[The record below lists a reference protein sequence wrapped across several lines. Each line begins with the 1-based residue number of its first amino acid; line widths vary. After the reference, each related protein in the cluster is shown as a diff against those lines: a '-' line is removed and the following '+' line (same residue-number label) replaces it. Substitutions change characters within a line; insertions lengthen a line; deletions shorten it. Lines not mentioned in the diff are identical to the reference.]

1 MLHRS
6 TLLLAVAVSGLLVA
20 TETANAQRGRGG
32 RGGVS
37 IGIGTGGY
45 GGYYGGGYYDGY
57 RGYNNYY
64 SPGISVG
71 IGPVRIGTGY
81 GGYGGY
87 RSSSYY
93 YPSGNSYYYSSPSVT
108 YSQPSIV
115 QGSSEEAES
124 FTRGDTRV
132 QVILPDPNA
141 EVWFDGFR
149 SEAIGEVRSYGFPD
163 DRQGETRTHKF
174 TAKFMRDGRMVTET
188 REVKVT
194 GGTSATVDFTKPGK
208 NLPET
213 PRDPISS
220 HNAILCSRQSPRRL
234 RFF

>member
-6 TLLLAVAVSGLLVA
+6 TLLLAVAVSGMLVA

-45 GGYYGGGYYDGY
+45 GGYNRGYYGGYG
-57 RGYNNYY
+57 GYNNYS

-81 GGYGGY
+81 GGYSGY

-93 YPSGNSYYYSSPSVT
+93 YPSGSSYYPSSGSYYSSPSVT

-149 SEAIGEVRSYGFPD
+149 SEATGEVRSYGFPD
-163 DRQGETRTHKF
+163 DPHGQTRTHKF

-194 GGTSATVDFTKPGK
+194 GGSSATVDFTKPGK

-213 PRDPISS
+213 PREENP
-220 HNAILCSRQSPRRL
+220 
-234 RFF
+234 